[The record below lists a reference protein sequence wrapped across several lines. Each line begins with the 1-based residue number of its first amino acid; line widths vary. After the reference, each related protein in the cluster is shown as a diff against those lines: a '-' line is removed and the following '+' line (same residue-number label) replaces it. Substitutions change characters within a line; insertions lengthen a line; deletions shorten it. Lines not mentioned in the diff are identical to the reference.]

1 MRKNISY
8 SLIVHA
14 LVLALGYFGLPSMRP
29 DIAPVDVPITVEIV
43 TVADK
48 TNAPKP
54 APKPEAKK
62 TKPEPKQK
70 SKPEKKK
77 AAVPPPP
84 PPPPAKP
91 EPEIAAVPPPHQPQ
105 PKAKL
110 KNKPEA
116 KKKPPPRLA
125 KAKPRHKPRPPDTF
139 ASVLKTV
146 EKLKKR
152 RQAEKKEKKKKKK
165 KEGSFEEMITKALIS
180 SKRQGDLSE
189 PITISEIDLVR
200 QQIARCWNLP
210 AGAKDAEN
218 LIIEIKVFMNP
229 DGTVNTADIKDKKR
243 MGLDG
248 FYRSAAESALRAVL
262 NRRCQPFKLP
272 PKKYNRWKTMTLVFN
287 PKEMF

>member
-1 MRKNISY
+1 MRKNIGY

-14 LVLALGYFGLPSMRP
+14 VVLALGYFGLPSMRP
-29 DIAPVDVPITVEIV
+29 DMAPVDVPITVEIV
-43 TVADK
+43 TVADQ
-48 TNAPKP
+48 TNAAKP
-54 APKPEAKK
+54 APKPQPKKAKP
-62 TKPEPKQK
+62 KPKP
-70 SKPEKKK
+70 KPEKKK

-84 PPPPAKP
+84 PPPTKP
-91 EPEIAAVPPPHQPQ
+91 QPEVAAIPPPHQPQ

-116 KKKPPPRLA
+116 KKNKAPPRLA
-125 KAKPRHKPRPPDTF
+125 KAKPRHKPRPPNAF
-139 ASVLKTV
+139 ASVLKTL
-146 EKLKKR
+146 EKLKER
-152 RQAEKKEKKKKKK
+152 ERIEKKKKKK
-165 KEGSFEEMITKALIS
+165 EDSFEKMIAKALIT
-180 SKRQGDLSE
+180 SKRQSDLSK

-229 DGTVNTADIKDKKR
+229 DGTVNSADIKDKKR
-243 MGLDG
+243 VGRDG

-272 PKKYNRWKTMTLVFN
+272 PEKYNRWKTMTLVFN